1 MRTALP
7 LNNRFLIIY
16 NRFCV
21 FLQNRIGEIG
31 MSVDFAVERII
42 WLHKRIKDG
51 YYPNAMRLSERFGI
65 SHRQAQR
72 DCDYLRRRIG
82 APVAFDRSR
91 QGYYYTEDFSLP
103 DTIRIEDPRDISNIV
118 ALADIYA
125 SVDGESTQIGI
136 PYSAL
141 VYIPDKLSALELAPF
156 VTRRVGS
163 KGKYICE
170 FQNIRVF
177 FGALIASDA
186 DIRIIEPDWLRED
199 LCRSLDKLRAA
210 NAQET
215 PEESE

>member
-1 MRTALP
+1 
-7 LNNRFLIIY
+7 
-16 NRFCV
+16 
-21 FLQNRIGEIG
+21 
-31 MSVDFAVERII
+31 MSVEFAVERII

-51 YYPNAMRLSERFGI
+51 YYPNAVRLSERFGI

-72 DCDYLRRRIG
+72 DCDYLRRRLN
-82 APVAFDRSR
+82 APIEFDRSR

-103 DTIRIEDPRDISNIV
+103 DSIRVEDPRDISNIV
-118 ALADIYA
+118 ALADMLGGT
-125 SVDGESTQIGI
+125 DGESTQISI

-141 VYIPDKLSALELAPF
+141 VQIPNKLVALELAPF

-186 DIRIIEPDWLRED
+186 EIRILEPEWLRRD
-199 LCRSLDKLRAA
+199 FCSSLDKLREA
-210 NAQET
+210 NKELA
-215 PEESE
+215 EESDPDAKAREE

>member
-1 MRTALP
+1 
-7 LNNRFLIIY
+7 
-16 NRFCV
+16 
-21 FLQNRIGEIG
+21 

-72 DCDYLRRRIG
+72 DCDYLRRKIG
-82 APVAFDRSR
+82 APIAFDRSR

-103 DTIRIEDPRDISNIV
+103 DSIRIEDPRDISNIV
-118 ALADIYA
+118 ALADIYGNA
-125 SVDGESTQIGI
+125 DGESTQIGI

-141 VYIPDKLSALELAPF
+141 LYIPDKLSALELAPF

-186 DIRIIEPDWLRED
+186 DIRIIEPEWLRKD
-199 LCRSLDKLRAA
+199 FCRSLDKLRAA
-210 NAQET
+210 NA
-215 PEESE
+215 EEATEKTDLIDN

>member
-1 MRTALP
+1 
-7 LNNRFLIIY
+7 
-16 NRFCV
+16 
-21 FLQNRIGEIG
+21 

-72 DCDYLRRRIG
+72 DCDYLRRKIG

-103 DTIRIEDPRDISNIV
+103 DSIRIEDPRDISDIV
-118 ALADIYA
+118 AHADIYGH
-125 SVDGESTQIGI
+125 SDGESTQIGI

-141 VYIPDKLSALELAPF
+141 LYIPDKLSALELAPF

-177 FGALIASDA
+177 FGALIASDS
-186 DIRIIEPDWLRED
+186 DIRIIEPAWLRED
-199 LCRSLDKLRAA
+199 FCKSLDRLRAA
-210 NAQET
+210 NAEEV
-215 PEESE
+215 PEEAERIENK

>member
-1 MRTALP
+1 
-7 LNNRFLIIY
+7 
-16 NRFCV
+16 
-21 FLQNRIGEIG
+21 

-72 DCDYLRRRIG
+72 DCDYLRRKIG
-82 APVAFDRSR
+82 APIAFDRSR

-103 DTIRIEDPRDISNIV
+103 DSIRIEDPRDISNIV
-118 ALADIYA
+118 ALADIYGSA
-125 SVDGESTQIGI
+125 DGESTQIGI

-141 VYIPDKLSALELAPF
+141 LYIPDKLSALELAPF

-186 DIRIIEPDWLRED
+186 DIRIIEPEWLRKD
-199 LCRSLDKLRAA
+199 FCRSLDKLRAA
-210 NAQET
+210 NA
-215 PEESE
+215 EEATEKTDLIDN

>member
-1 MRTALP
+1 
-7 LNNRFLIIY
+7 
-16 NRFCV
+16 
-21 FLQNRIGEIG
+21 

-210 NAQET
+210 NA
-215 PEESE
+215 EESPEDSE

>member
-1 MRTALP
+1 
-7 LNNRFLIIY
+7 
-16 NRFCV
+16 
-21 FLQNRIGEIG
+21 

-42 WLHKRIKDG
+42 WLHKRIKDE

-72 DCDYLRRRIG
+72 DCDYLKRKIG
-82 APVAFDRSR
+82 APIAFDRSR
-91 QGYYYTEDFSLP
+91 QGYYYTEPFSLP
-103 DTIRIEDPRDISNIV
+103 DSIRVEDPRDISNIV
-118 ALADIYA
+118 ALADMLGG
-125 SVDGESTQIGI
+125 SDESTQISI

-141 VYIPDKLSALELAPF
+141 LQIPDKLVARELAPF

-186 DIRIIEPDWLRED
+186 EIRILEPEWLRLD
-199 LCRSLDKLRAA
+199 FCKSLDRLRAA
-210 NAQET
+210 NGEN
-215 PEESE
+215 PEEEEQIHENNGD

>member
-1 MRTALP
+1 
-7 LNNRFLIIY
+7 
-16 NRFCV
+16 
-21 FLQNRIGEIG
+21 
-31 MSVDFAVERII
+31 MSVDFAVERIV

-103 DTIRIEDPRDISNIV
+103 DSIRIEDPRDISNIV
-118 ALADIYA
+118 ALADIYGRA
-125 SVDGESTQIGI
+125 DGGSTQIGI
-136 PYSAL
+136 PYTAL
-141 VYIPDKLSALELAPF
+141 LNIPDKLSALELAPF
-156 VTRRVGS
+156 VTKRVGS

-177 FGALIASDA
+177 FGALIAADA
-186 DIRIIEPDWLRED
+186 DIRIIEPEWLRED
-199 LCRSLDKLRAA
+199 FCRSLDKLRAA
-210 NAQET
+210 NSDDD
-215 PEESE
+215 PEENDKVTE